1 MGKNIFE
8 LIEDGKV
15 SKSTSVDIFD
25 FAPIVYVN
33 DRKSGDNIIYA
44 PKECIEVK
52 SEKLTLSSSFDKKKR
67 DYLVSDVSI
76 AKNSISKIPL
86 KIIQGYDP
94 FGPNDNDGIVSFS
107 CSNSKV
113 KITPVSTKVNYGDE
127 IEIEI
132 EHTLSRGEKF
142 SIDIEGKDDK
152 DDTFGVSDLVVTSGK
167 INFSIV
173 DKDVFLKSE
182 HQKMVDEIIFLKPF
196 ADAGAPSEYSGNY
209 CMSAAERALSILTQN
224 TTNFYSVDRT
234 HNRLNNI
241 GFSGKG
247 AKDRGAKFKSLG
259 YTKSNFI
266 FDGYNIDH
274 NKRVATKNNSDY
286 SSNKYDVVTITK
298 GSPLFT
304 YFTNDINKKIGY
316 HVYYM
321 SITND
326 FHTLILIINNIDPCN
341 KTYSIYDQHGKTSSS
356 GKFLDIEDGIAKQTS
371 WTFLNDYMNRGF
383 IPSKYGKATTR
394 LWKIQRKS

>member
-1 MGKNIFE
+1 MGKNTFE

-15 SKSTSVDIFD
+15 SKATSIDIFD
-25 FAPIVYVN
+25 FAPIVHVN
-33 DRKSGDNIIYA
+33 NGKDGENIIYA
-44 PKECIEVK
+44 PKECIDVK
-52 SEKLTLSSSFDKKKR
+52 YEKLSLSSAFDKKKR
-67 DYLVSDVSI
+67 DYVVFDVTI
-76 AKNSISKIPL
+76 AKNSSSKVPL

-94 FGPNDNDGIVSFS
+94 FGPNDNDGVVSFS

-113 KITPVSTKVNYGDE
+113 KITPVSKKVSYGDE

-132 EHTLSRGEKF
+132 KHTLSRGQKF
-142 SIDIEGKDDK
+142 SIDIEGKDDQ

-182 HQKMVDEIIFLKPF
+182 YEKMIDEINFFKPF
-196 ADAGAPSEYSGNY
+196 ADAGAPSEYLGNY
-209 CMSAAERALSILTQN
+209 CMSAAERALSVLTKN
-224 TTNFYSVDRT
+224 TTDFYSVDRA
-234 HNRLNNI
+234 HKRLNNI

-259 YTKSNFI
+259 YTKSDFI

-274 NKRVATKNNSDY
+274 NKRVATKNDLDY
-286 SSNKYDVVTITK
+286 SSNKYDVITITK

-304 YFTNDINKKIGY
+304 YFTNGINKKVGY
-316 HVYYM
+316 HVYYI

-326 FHTLILIINNIDPCN
+326 FHTLILVINNTDPCN
-341 KTYSIYDQHGKTSSS
+341 QTYSIYDQHGKTSSS
-356 GKFLDIEDGIAKQTS
+356 GKFLDIEEGIAKQTS

-383 IPSKYGKATTR
+383 VPSKYGKATTR